1 MIAFSS
7 RVFRRIRGGCDE
19 RFGHKTKL
27 DVVLRVIR
35 ISESFG
41 HKTKLDE
48 EIPASATLTNSTT
61 PFFWSSP
68 SASCHLRFCAG
79 RYCRSRGGCRA
90 KSLHSSIDH
99 E

>member
-1 MIAFSS
+1 MIAFFS

-35 ISESFG
+35 ISERFG

-61 PFFWSSP
+61 PFFLVLPQCFVSFAFLCWTV
-68 SASCHLRFCAG
+68 L
-79 RYCRSRGGCRA
+79 
-90 KSLHSSIDH
+90 SITWRMPRQVLAFLY
-99 E
+99 